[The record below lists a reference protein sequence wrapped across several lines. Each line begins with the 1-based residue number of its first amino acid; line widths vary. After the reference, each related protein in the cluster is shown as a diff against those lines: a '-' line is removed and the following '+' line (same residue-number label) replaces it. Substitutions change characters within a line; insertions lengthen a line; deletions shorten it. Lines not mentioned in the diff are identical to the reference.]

1 MIDMNNPTIRTFLER
16 GYGVSVQLHVKPGGP
31 PKYTAM
37 ARHLTTGK
45 HVQGWGPSAA
55 EAVDDLRRRA
65 GILGDSGAN

>member
-1 MIDMNNPTIRTFLER
+1 MIDVNNPTIQTLVER
-16 GYGVSVQLHVKPGGP
+16 GYGVSVQLHVKPGGL

-45 HVQGWGPSAA
+45 HVQGWGRSAT

-65 GILGDSGAN
+65 GILADSGAR